1 MTDRSILLF
10 KLPQCQLSHCLPISS
25 DLLSNELLI
34 CRALVNFSVV
44 QLNLSFHLLL
54 DNTHICHTIEQEI
67 EMVHHLVPFGL
78 VIISAL
84 SHLIQ

>member
-1 MTDRSILLF
+1 MTDRSVLLF
-10 KLPQCQLSHCLPISS
+10 ELPQCQLSHCLPISS

-54 DNTHICHTIEQEI
+54 DNTHISHTIEQEI
-67 EMVHHLVPFGL
+67 KMVHHLVPFGL

>member
-1 MTDRSILLF
+1 MIGRAVLLL
-10 KLPQCQLSHCLPISS
+10 KLPQGQLSYYLAISS
-25 DLLSNELLI
+25 NLLSNELLI
-34 CRALVNFSVV
+34 CRALVNFSSV

-54 DNTHICHTIEQEI
+54 DNTHINHMIEQEI
-67 EMVHHLVPFGL
+67 KMVHHLVPFGL

>member
-1 MTDRSILLF
+1 MTDRSVLLF
-10 KLPQCQLSHCLPISS
+10 ELPQCQLSHCLPISS
-25 DLLSNELLI
+25 DLQSNELLI

-54 DNTHICHTIEQEI
+54 DNTHIRHTIEQEI
-67 EMVHHLVPFGL
+67 EMIHHLIPFGL
-78 VIISAL
+78 VIISAV

>member
-1 MTDRSILLF
+1 MTDGFVLLF
-10 KLPQCQLSHCLPISS
+10 ELSQCQLSHCLPISS
-25 DLLSNELLI
+25 NLLSNELLI
-34 CRALVNFSVV
+34 CRTHVNFCVV